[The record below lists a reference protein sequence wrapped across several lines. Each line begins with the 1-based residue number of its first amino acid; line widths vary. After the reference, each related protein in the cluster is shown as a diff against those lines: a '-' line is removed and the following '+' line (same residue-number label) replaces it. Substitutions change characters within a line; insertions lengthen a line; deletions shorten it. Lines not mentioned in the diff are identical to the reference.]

1 MLTLHYNLPAE
12 YCLGNNSLHL
22 HLNVDTLGGE
32 LPDDGGV
39 DTLGGLKLGEDVG
52 TDPSEDTPHVPS
64 VQRGVG
70 NLSILSIHQ
79 GQCLVSNTTSSP
91 LFSA

>member
-1 MLTLHYNLPAE
+1 MLTLHYNLLGHFPAE

-39 DTLGGLKLGEDVG
+39 DSLAGLKLLEDVG
-52 TDPSEDTPHVPS
+52 IEPREDTPDLPS

-70 NLSILSIHQ
+70 NLSIVLSTSGPMF
-79 GQCLVSNTTSSP
+79 GQ
-91 LFSA
+91 